1 MRAFSRLPNKT
12 SMLLRSAQFL
22 VVLLPLLPLGSCAD
36 DITTKS
42 YNELISSHG
51 ETLTEDERK
60 AAISD
65 LQKEQRKKE
74 QLKERDQR

>member
-22 VVLLPLLPLGSCAD
+22 VALLPLGSCAD

-42 YNELISSHG
+42 YNELISGHG
-51 ETLTEDERK
+51 ETLTEDQRK

-65 LQKEQRKKE
+65 LQKEQRRKE
-74 QLKERDQR
+74 QLKERDQQ